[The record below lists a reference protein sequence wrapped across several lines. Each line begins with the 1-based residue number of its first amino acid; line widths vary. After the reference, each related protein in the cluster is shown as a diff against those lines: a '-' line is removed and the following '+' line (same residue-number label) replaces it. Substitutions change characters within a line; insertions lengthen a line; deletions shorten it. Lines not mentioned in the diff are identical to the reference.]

1 MYTNDD
7 SAMIISNSKQLGILL
22 RQRREGLSL
31 TQADAAQAIGA
42 SRQWLIQVEAGK
54 PTAEVDRVLK
64 LDRVLGLRLD
74 IREVGEADRG

>member
-64 LDRVLGLRLD
+64 LVRVLGLRLD